1 MNKPLIIAGFAGIG
15 KTTLAKKYKNVID
28 LESSIYKWDNTGL
41 EDVPVEARKGTKRK
55 ENPNWPN
62 NYIEEIKKQSLN
74 YDIILVWIKPEV
86 LEIYDENDID
96 YVLCFPEKSAIT
108 IYEERYKKRGNNK
121 EYIEKVVGTYDERFE
136 EFRQKPV
143 SQIILQGNET
153 LEDYLI
159 KNNYNLIKRD

>member
-1 MNKPLIIAGFAGIG
+1 MKKPLIIAGFAGIG
-15 KTTLAKKYKNVID
+15 KTSLAKRYKNVID
-28 LESSIYKWDNTGL
+28 LESSIYKWDNIGL
-41 EDVPVEARKGTKRK
+41 EDIPVEQRKGTKRK
-55 ENPNWPN
+55 ENLNWPN

-143 SQIILQGNET
+143 PQIILQGNET

-159 KNNYNLIKRD
+159 KNNYHLIKRD

>member
-41 EDVPVEARKGTKRK
+41 EDIPVEQRKGTIRK

-62 NYIEEIKKQSLN
+62 NYIEEIKKQSEI
-74 YDIILVWIKPEV
+74 YDIVLVWIHPDTLK
-86 LEIYDENDID
+86 IYDENHID
-96 YVLCFPEKSAIT
+96 YVLCFPEKSAIK

-121 EYIEKVVGTYDERFE
+121 EYIDKVVGTYNDRFE
-136 EFRQKPV
+136 EFTQKKVPH
-143 SQIILQGNET
+143 IILKGNET

-159 KNNYNLIKRD
+159 KNNYKLVKRD

>member
-28 LESSIYKWDNTGL
+28 LESSIYKWDNTGF
-41 EDVPVEARKGTKRK
+41 EDVPVEQRKGIIRK

-74 YDIILVWIKPEV
+74 YDIVLVWIHPDV
-86 LEIYDENDID
+86 LEIYDKNDID
-96 YVLCFPEKSAIT
+96 YVLCYPNKSAMK
-108 IYEERYKKRGNNK
+108 IYEERYKLRGNNK
-121 EYIEKVVGTYDERFE
+121 EYIDRVVNTYDYRLKQFE
-136 EFRQKPV
+136 EKTAPK
-143 SQIILQGNET
+143 IILQGNET

-159 KNNYNLIKRD
+159 KNNYELIKRD

>member
-74 YDIILVWIKPEV
+74 YDIVLVWIHPDTLK
-86 LEIYDENDID
+86 IYDENKID
-96 YVLCFPEKSAIT
+96 YVLCFPEKSAIK

-121 EYIEKVVGTYDERFE
+121 EYIDRVVGTYDTRFE
-136 EFRQKPV
+136 EFKQKKVPHIV
-143 SQIILQGNET
+143 LKGNET
-153 LEDYLI
+153 LEDYLLDH
-159 KNNYNLIKRD
+159 NYKLIKRD